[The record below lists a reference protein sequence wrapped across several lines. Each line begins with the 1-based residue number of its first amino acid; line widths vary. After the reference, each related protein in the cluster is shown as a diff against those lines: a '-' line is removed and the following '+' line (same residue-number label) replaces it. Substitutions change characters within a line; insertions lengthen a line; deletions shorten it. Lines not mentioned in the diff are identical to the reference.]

1 MKKLLAQFLKFGAVG
16 IFCFFIDYLTF
27 KLCSSVLGIHYVI
40 ASVLGFVISVVVN
53 YILSMKFV
61 FESKEDMSRR
71 KEFVIFVVLSL
82 IGLGLNT
89 LIIYICIDG
98 IYLHSKFLQDLLSQ
112 GVAESFGKIGATG
125 VVMVYNFITRKIFL
139 EKKER

>member
-112 GVAESFGKIGATG
+112 GVAESFGKIGDTG

>member
-16 IFCFFIDYLTF
+16 IFCFFIDYFTF
-27 KLCSSVLGIHYVI
+27 KVCSSVLGIHYVV
-40 ASVLGFVISVVVN
+40 ASILGFVISVVVN

-71 KEFVIFVVLSL
+71 KEFIIFVVLSL

-89 LIIYICIDG
+89 LILYICIDG
-98 IYLHSKFLQDLLSQ
+98 IYMHVDFLKGWFGQ
-112 GVAESFGKIGATG
+112 GTAESLGKLGATG

-139 EKKER
+139 EKKEG